1 MATLSHHEPV
11 YPVRN
16 VPLTRPFVWLASGW
30 DDLLHHRAA
39 SIAYGLI
46 VTALGILILGYE
58 RHPVYVATAMAGFML
73 IGPIMAAGL
82 CELSRCRDLNEVSDF
97 DSSLKALRRNHDSLI
112 NLASTLL
119 VIGVVWFAVSYV
131 VIQAALGT
139 AAPSL
144 EQTVWGDVMRHLSS
158 AQIMAYFTCAGLLA
172 VVVFALSVV
181 AVPMIVERHVNA
193 RTAMST
199 SVRVAMKDFPAM
211 LVWAALIVALVAIA
225 FVTAMVA
232 MVVIYPL
239 LGHATWYAYRDLVT

>member
-1 MATLSHHEPV
+1 MLTLSHHEPV

-46 VTALGILILGYE
+46 VTALGVLILAYE
-58 RHPVYVATAMAGFML
+58 RHPVYVAAAIAGFML

-82 CELSRCRDLNEVSDF
+82 CELSRCRDLNEPSDF
-97 DSSLKALRRNHDSLI
+97 DSSLKALRRNHDNLI

-119 VIGVVWFAVSYV
+119 VVAVLWFVASYV
-131 VIQAALGT
+131 VIQVTIGT
-139 AAPSL
+139 PAPSL

-158 AQIMAYFTCAGLLA
+158 AQIIAYLTCAGLLA

-181 AVPMIVERHVNA
+181 AVPMIVERHVDA

-199 SVRVAMKDFPAM
+199 SVRVAAKDFPAM
-211 LVWAALIVALVAIA
+211 LVWAALILVLVAIA
-225 FVTAMVA
+225 FATMLVA

-239 LGHATWYAYRDLVT
+239 LGHATWYAYRDLVK